1 MAFMRSRSITIFLLI
16 ASLPGAA
23 LASDVYKCTNA
34 QGSVTF
40 QDQPCR
46 TGDSETPIHIAK
58 PPPAPTVTSDA
69 EAATTAPP
77 PTPAPA
83 ASPPQPHKALPPLW
97 VCTRPEDGTHYVSR
111 DGATPPRMVPAG
123 VLGIPDKPL
132 ASAYGPGGIGVS
144 APGVRKIPVDSSPQA
159 AIAGAYVA
167 IQDTC
172 EPATPEQTCDY
183 LRGQYDKVH
192 EKLRGAFKDEQ
203 AVLQPQQD
211 ELDDQLDGC

>member
-1 MAFMRSRSITIFLLI
+1 MLSRPIFIFLLL
-16 ASLPGAA
+16 APGLLGAA
-23 LASDVYKCTNA
+23 HAGDVYKCTNA

-40 QDQPCR
+40 QDQPCHA
-46 TGDSETPIHIAK
+46 GDSETPIHIAN
-58 PPPAPTVTSDA
+58 PPPTPPATSDEEA
-69 EAATTAPP
+69 AATTPP
-77 PTPAPA
+77 PTPA
-83 ASPPQPHKALPPLW
+83 ASLPQQPHKALPSLW

-111 DGATPPRMVPAG
+111 DGVTPPRMVPAG

-144 APGVRKIPVDSSPQA
+144 APGVRKIPIDTSPQVAVA
-159 AIAGAYVA
+159 AAYVA

-183 LRGQYDKVH
+183 LRGQYNKVH
-192 EKLRGAFKDEQ
+192 EKLRRAFKDEQ

-211 ELDDQLDGC
+211 ELEDQLGGC